1 MSDFAKWLATVLA
14 VIAIA
19 TLAAFCAKAHAADW
33 PIADMNRQI
42 DATNVLVNKGC
53 SGTVIDVNRSYVLTA
68 AHCVLDQYETV
79 ERDKVDPKDGKVT
92 KEKIQIVRP
101 GTVSQ
106 EYFAGP
112 NIVQTNS
119 YVYKVVDSDK
129 ALDLA
134 LLKIQTKMPAKAPA
148 VIACTDP
155 IRGDEVYAVGNSYGL
170 LYATVTR
177 GIVSSVERSY
187 RDLQL
192 AGELGDLTDSGD
204 HGLVQHSAPIAPGN
218 SGGALYDDT
227 GDFIGV
233 NVRTYPSGGFSFSVP
248 LSDIKA
254 FLKTNGAG
262 DLFARCEAPKP

>member
-1 MSDFAKWLATVLA
+1 MRDFLKWLALPIAVMAVLLA
-14 VIAIA
+14 VGYAR
-19 TLAAFCAKAHAADW
+19 ADW
-33 PIADMNRQI
+33 AIADMNRQI
-42 DATNVLVNKGC
+42 DQTNVLVNKGC
-53 SGTVIDVNRSYVLTA
+53 SGTIVDIKNRLVLTA
-68 AHCVLDQYETV
+68 AHCVVDQYETV
-79 ERDKVDPKDGKVT
+79 EKDKVDKDGKVT

-134 LLKIQTKMPAKAPA
+134 LLKVQTNLPAKAPA
-148 VIACTDP
+148 VLACTAP
-155 IRGDEVYAVGNSYGL
+155 VRGDTVYAVGNSYAL
-170 LYATVTR
+170 LYATLTK

-187 RDLQL
+187 RDLSL
-192 AGELGDLTDSGD
+192 AGSLGDLTDNGE

-218 SGGALYDDT
+218 SGGALYNAN
-227 GDFIGV
+227 GEFVGV
-233 NVRTYPSGGFSFSVP
+233 NVRGTAAGGFSFAVP
-248 LSDIKA
+248 LGDVKA

-262 DLFARCEAPKP
+262 DLFARCGK